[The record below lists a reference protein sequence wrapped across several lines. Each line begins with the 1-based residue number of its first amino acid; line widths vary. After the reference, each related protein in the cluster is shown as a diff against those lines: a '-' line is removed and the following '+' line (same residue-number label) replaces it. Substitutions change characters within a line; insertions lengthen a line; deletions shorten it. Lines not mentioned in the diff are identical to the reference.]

1 MIPKRPLFPPSRRVC
16 RIMLD
21 RIKVSAKVRAQATA
35 SEAKKDGDRAK
46 NECLPT
52 EFPTHDLMEGIQF
65 HHTPSNCAHS
75 PFAATEVNN
84 MTSAFQLMAIAAQTD
99 GSATNAF
106 AMVVPE
112 NKLQQNL
119 QRSTILKL
127 PSEVRCLI
135 YEQVFL
141 VIVEGAEMVAFTRQ
155 LAGRAYQSVPLR
167 EQTNALPHTCRILR
181 KECAPIYEEISYRA
195 NDSRITELEDV
206 FSDDS
211 LPPTSGSP
219 WVLLEK
225 HLEHTVATFEGS

>member
-112 NKLQQNL
+112 NKLQQNF
-119 QRSTILKL
+119 
-127 PSEVRCLI
+127 
-135 YEQVFL
+135 EQVFL
-141 VIVEGAEMVAFTRQ
+141 VVVEGAEMVAFTRQ

-181 KECAPIYEEISYRA
+181 KECAPIYE
-195 NDSRITELEDV
+195 
-206 FSDDS
+206 
-211 LPPTSGSP
+211 
-219 WVLLEK
+219 
-225 HLEHTVATFEGS
+225 